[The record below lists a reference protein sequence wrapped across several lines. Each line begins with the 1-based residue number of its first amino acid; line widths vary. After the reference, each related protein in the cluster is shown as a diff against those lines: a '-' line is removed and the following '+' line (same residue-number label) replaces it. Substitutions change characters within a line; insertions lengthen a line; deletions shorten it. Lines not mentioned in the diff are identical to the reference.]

1 MTALAAIGSDG
12 PANIMA
18 KHVGDVD
25 GKVLRRSSSA
35 LQLRFNRAL
44 ALLGSRPLHA
54 GDPNVRAILLLA
66 FRAGGARKVTDS
78 RRIAGLLGP
87 TVIALAVSE
96 AMNLRVM
103 AEHPAA
109 VGLVYLN
116 GTLLFVAGVAIVQVH
131 NRWTRGW
138 AVLVTVMGW
147 FAILGGVMRMFAPQA
162 TTAGATWVY
171 GLLVALLAVGVV
183 LTFKGYSRRE
193 SEEEP

>member
-1 MTALAAIGSDG
+1 M
-12 PANIMA
+12 
-18 KHVGDVD
+18 
-25 GKVLRRSSSA
+25 
-35 LQLRFNRAL
+35 
-44 ALLGSRPLHA
+44 
-54 GDPNVRAILLLA
+54 
-66 FRAGGARKVTDS
+66 TDS

-96 AMNLRVM
+96 ALNLRLM

-116 GTLLFVAGVAIVQVH
+116 GILLFVAGVAIVQVH

-138 AVLVTVMGW
+138 PVLVTVLGW

-162 TTAGATWVY
+162 TTSGAPWVY

-183 LTFKGYSRRE
+183 LTLKGYSPRQR
-193 SEEEP
+193 EEEP